1 MLRTFLL
8 VLLLAVSASAQ
19 CTQKLATLPAAPELF
34 SFRLGMTKDDIQ
46 QLVSQTVFPRTDHFG
61 VAKTTINPHFDP
73 KIDQVKYNGVRS
85 ISLDL
90 LDDKL
95 TSLWIGYDEN
105 FKVQSVDEFV
115 KLISESLKVSG
126 PWSSWKSRGQ
136 QLRCADF
143 QLIVSTLA
151 GGPSLRILDLAA
163 EDTIAARR
171 QQKEEQD
178 AAREAAAA
186 EKENGEGNGSNT
198 SKDNEANKTNR
209 STGTNRSNEGNG
221 NNSPAEPDGRDKNK
235 TGQPN
240 DTNAATGDNST
251 VAVIGDKQ
259 TKTYYPNGCQPAR
272 EISETN
278 RAAFK
283 TPADAQKA
291 GFKLAKNCH

>member
-1 MLRTFLL
+1 MYNPSMLRTVLL
-8 VLLLAVSASAQ
+8 VLLLAVPASAQ
-19 CTQKLATLPAAPELF
+19 CTQKIATLPAAPELF
-34 SFRLGMTKDDIQ
+34 GFRLGMMKDEIQ
-46 QLVSQTVFPRTDHFG
+46 QLVPQSVFPRSDHFG

-105 FKVQSVDEFV
+105 FKVQTVDELV

-126 PWSSWKSRGQ
+126 AWSSWKSRGQ

-143 QLIVSTLA
+143 QLIVSTLTS
-151 GGPSLRILDLAA
+151 GPSLRIVDLAA

-171 QQKEEQD
+171 QEKEEQD

-186 EKENGEGNGSNT
+186 EKENGESDGS
-198 SKDNEANKTNR
+198 KTNN
-209 STGTNRSNEGNG
+209 TT
-221 NNSPAEPDGRDKNK
+221 
-235 TGQPN
+235 
-240 DTNAATGDNST
+240 AATENAT
-251 VAVIGDKQ
+251 EAPAIIGDKQ
-259 TKTYYPNGCQPAR
+259 TKTYYPDGCTPAK

-278 RAAFK
+278 RAVFK
-283 TPADAQKA
+283 TAADAQKA